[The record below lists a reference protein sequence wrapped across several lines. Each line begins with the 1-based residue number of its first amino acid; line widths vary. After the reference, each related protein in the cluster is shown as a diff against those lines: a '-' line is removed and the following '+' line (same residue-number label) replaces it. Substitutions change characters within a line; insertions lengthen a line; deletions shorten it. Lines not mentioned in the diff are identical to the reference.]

1 MFKFLNL
8 HQKGD
13 NAIVRFAANA
23 AFLIPFC
30 IMCLKLFGY
39 IITDSISLKASF
51 IDSVSDII
59 ASLVIIASIKI
70 SQKPANSAF
79 QFGYG
84 KVEALGS
91 LIQSLFIFISGIYL
105 FMEAIQSFIHKEE
118 VKYSGIAI
126 AIVITTCL
134 LLFLLTR
141 IQKYVI
147 SRTDSLIIKASFL
160 HFHLDILFDI
170 GVLITLLLNDLFHL
184 RYLDSIFG
192 VCFTMYLFRNSFTI
206 IKKSFE
212 VLLDKSMSEKSK
224 DQIKNI
230 LLRYQEI
237 RYVEYVKTRI
247 SGMQKLITL
256 KFYMDPNETLEN
268 VEKIK
273 EAVIKDIFAVH
284 KNCVIVIDVDPFV
297 QSKIN
302 EIKKP
307 QEQSNDNLESF
318 LKHRIEASEKHSH

>member
-1 MFKFLNL
+1 MFSFLKL
-8 HQKGD
+8 HQKED

-30 IMCLKLFGY
+30 IMCLKLLGY

-51 IDSVSDII
+51 IDAVSDII
-59 ASLVIIASIKI
+59 ASLVIIGSIKI

-105 FMEAIQSFIHKEE
+105 FMEAVQSFIHKEE

-126 AIVITTCL
+126 AIVITTCI
-134 LLFLLTR
+134 LLFILTR

-160 HFHLDILFDI
+160 HFHLDILLDL
-170 GVLITLLLNDLFHL
+170 GVLITLLLNNLL
-184 RYLDSIFG
+184 QLTYLDSIFG
-192 VCFTMYLFRNSFTI
+192 VMFTIYLFRNSFTI
-206 IKKSFE
+206 IKQSFE
-212 VLLDKSMSEKSK
+212 ILLDKSMSEAHKN
-224 DQIKNI
+224 QIQNI
-230 LLRYQEI
+230 LLSFQEI
-237 RYVEYVKTRI
+237 RYVEFIKTRI

-256 KFYMDPNETLEN
+256 KFYMDPVTPLDD

-273 EAVIKDIFAVH
+273 NSIFKEISSIH
-284 KNCVIVIDVDPFV
+284 KNCMIVMDVSPFTG
-297 QSKIN
+297 QKISTEKNN
-302 EIKKP
+302 E
-307 QEQSNDNLESF
+307 QNQDNLESF
-318 LKHRIEASEKHSH
+318 LKHHIETSEHHH